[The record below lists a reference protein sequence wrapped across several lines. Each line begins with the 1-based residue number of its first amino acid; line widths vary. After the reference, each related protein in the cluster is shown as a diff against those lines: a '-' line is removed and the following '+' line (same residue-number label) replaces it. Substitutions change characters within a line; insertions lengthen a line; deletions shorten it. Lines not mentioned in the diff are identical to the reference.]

1 MTDPF
6 KNRAPSLSGPSRDLA
21 PVTPDDSNDLPE
33 VALALYI
40 ETAGTV
46 SFVSVSGATR
56 SVDVT
61 DYAILPVGVRRVL
74 ATGTTASGL
83 HAFTMQ

>member
-6 KNRAPSLSGPSRDLA
+6 KHRALGLSGPSRDLA
-21 PVTPDDSNDLPE
+21 PVTPDDSHDLPE

-46 SFVSVSGATR
+46 SFISVSGAMR
-56 SVDVT
+56 SVKMT
-61 DYAILPVGVRRVL
+61 NYAILPVGVRRVL

-83 HAFTMQ
+83 HAFTVQ